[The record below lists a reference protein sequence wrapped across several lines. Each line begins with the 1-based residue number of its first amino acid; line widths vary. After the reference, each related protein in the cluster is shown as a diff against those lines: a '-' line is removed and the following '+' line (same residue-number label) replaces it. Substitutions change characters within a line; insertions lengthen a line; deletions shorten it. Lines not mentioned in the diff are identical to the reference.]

1 MKNSWCPK
9 GAIVVKS
16 WLPSVCVFRRKK
28 KWEEAEESERGFWCM
43 AVEGTIPGD
52 LDGCDGGLVNSA
64 HITLDF
70 ALHLF
75 SNMLVAGTSFK
86 NM

>member
-1 MKNSWCPK
+1 
-9 GAIVVKS
+9 
-16 WLPSVCVFRRKK
+16 
-28 KWEEAEESERGFWCM
+28 M
-43 AVEGTIPGD
+43 AVEGTSPGD

>member
-1 MKNSWCPK
+1 M
-9 GAIVVKS
+9 
-16 WLPSVCVFRRKK
+16 WLRAGFPASVCSDVK
-28 KWEEAEESERGFWCM
+28 KWEEAEESERGFWRM
-43 AVEGTIPGD
+43 AVEGTSPGD

-64 HITLDF
+64 HIILDF